1 MRKLMSSGLFLLVF
15 LVPAVN
21 AQTNVV
27 PAGTLLRCV
36 MDEPNFSPK
45 TAEVGDP
52 VLCRLSEV
60 TEFGHAVFPRGS
72 YLGGRLEDDKDPG
85 HLVGKGSMKIVFDH
99 IGMPNTDEQLEAKIV
114 AAQGQKVDRQG
125 DILGK
130 GHAKRDVAEWM
141 LPPLW
146 PWKVAML
153 PARGP
158 EPKLKAEEVLTLR
171 LMEDIEVPQS
181 TAYSAPAPAPGWHS
195 FGQSD
200 PNALPHRQ
208 FYVPPNPVS
217 PDARVLKESIPSKT
231 SPPNAPAGQIPVL
244 ALRSQ
249 VVYSMTD
256 YWIAVGQIHF
266 VLPDG
271 RQESASVNDVDWQR
285 TGDLNA
291 ERGIRL
297 ALQSR
302 AYSNTSPNHDS
313 NTLVGYSR
321 PTTNPSVSR

>member
-1 MRKLMSSGLFLLVF
+1 MRKLMSSGLFLLVC
-15 LVPAVN
+15 LVPAVK

-36 MDEPNFSPK
+36 MDEPNFSAK

-52 VLCRLSEV
+52 VLCHLSGV
-60 TEFGHAVFPRGS
+60 TEFGHSVFPRGA
-72 YLGGRLEDDKDPG
+72 YLGGRFEEDKEPG
-85 HLVGKGSMKIVFDH
+85 HLVGKGYMEIVFDH
-99 IGMPNTDEQLEAKIV
+99 IGMPNTDEQLETKIV

-146 PWKVAML
+146 PWKVVML

-181 TAYSAPAPAPGWHS
+181 TAYSAPAPASGWHS

-200 PNALPHRQ
+200 PGASPQRQ
-208 FYVPPNPVS
+208 FYVPPDPVS
-217 PDARVLKESIPSKT
+217 PSARVVKQNISFKT
-231 SPPNAPAGQIPVL
+231 SPSNAPAGQIAVL

-256 YWIAVGQIHF
+256 YWIADGQIHF

-271 RQESASVNDVDWQR
+271 RQESADVNNVDWPR

-291 ERGIRL
+291 ERWIRL
-297 ALQSR
+297 TLQSR
-302 AYSNTSPNHDS
+302 ANSYFPPNHESDI
-313 NTLVGYSR
+313 LVGYSR
-321 PTTNPSVSR
+321 PISNPSVSR